1 MKDKI
6 MGLFVIGVAIFVFT
20 SFIYMSV
27 KYPIHYPSTY
37 EQAPPPFYS
46 PCLYNGCGANTL

>member
-20 SFIYMSV
+20 SFIYLSV

-37 EQAPPPFYS
+37 EQAPPPYYS